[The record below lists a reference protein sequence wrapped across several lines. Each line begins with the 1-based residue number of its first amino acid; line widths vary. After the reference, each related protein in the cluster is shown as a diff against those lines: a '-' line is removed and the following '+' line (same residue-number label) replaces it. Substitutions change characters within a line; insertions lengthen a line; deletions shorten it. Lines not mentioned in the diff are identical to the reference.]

1 MRLTS
6 DHGSDSATVISPQ
19 AFADRLDFLLA
30 GERPGRIAVACS
42 GGPDSMALAWLAAGW
57 ARANGVALQVL
68 IVDHALRPESA
79 AEAAATALRLTA
91 RAVQARVLTR
101 LGPPLGR
108 NIQAQARQARYALL
122 AEACA
127 AADIHHLLL
136 AHHRDDQAETF
147 LLRLARGSGVEG
159 LAAMADR
166 LDPPQG
172 PALLRPLL
180 PFPKSAL
187 AATLAEAGLEAADDP
202 SNRNPAH
209 ARVRMRGLMP
219 ILAAEGM
226 TAERLSNTARR
237 MAEAAEVL
245 DHAARDLA
253 DRCLIF
259 REAGYATI
267 DASILSQGPR
277 AIRLRLLARLLQA
290 IGGGDYP
297 PRLHALERLDRDI
310 LARQGTP
317 PRPRTLAGC
326 RLQGLRDS
334 RLLLTREAVAA
345 EASLRPVRPCLVWD
359 GRFRLDIDVEACPPD
374 ARLAA
379 LGRDGMRR
387 LRLAGRA
394 DRPDD
399 PPAPARAGLPTLLDS
414 RGHILEVPHLGYR
427 AAIAQPAIRAISPV
441 FPQGFRFASFS
452 SGTRQPT

>member
-6 DHGSDSATVISPQ
+6 DHGDDSATVISPQ
-19 AFADRLDFLLA
+19 VFADRLDLLLA
-30 GERPGRIAVACS
+30 GDRPGRIAVACS
-42 GGPDSMALAWLAAGW
+42 GGPDSMALAWLTAGW
-57 ARANGVALQVL
+57 ARPLGIDLQVL

-79 AEAAATALRLTA
+79 EEAAATAQRLAA
-91 RAVQARVLTR
+91 RAIQARILTR
-101 LGPPLGR
+101 LGPRPDR
-108 NIQAQARQARYALL
+108 NIQAQARKARYALL

-127 AADIHHLLL
+127 AADIQHLLL

-180 PFPKSAL
+180 PFPKRAL

-219 ILAAEGM
+219 VLAAEGM
-226 TAERLSNTARR
+226 TAERLSDTARH

-253 DRCLIF
+253 ERCLIF
-259 REAGYATI
+259 EMAGYASI
-267 DASILSQGPR
+267 DSTVLSQAHR
-277 AIRLRLLARLLQA
+277 ATRLRLLARLLQA
-290 IGGGDYP
+290 VGGGDYP
-297 PRLHALERLDRDI
+297 PRLDALERLDRDI
-310 LARQGTP
+310 LTLHGTLP
-317 PRPRTLAGC
+317 SPRTLAGC
-326 RLQGLRDS
+326 RLQGLRDG
-334 RLLLTREAVAA
+334 RLLLTREAAAA
-345 EASLRPVRPCLVWD
+345 EASRRPVGPRLIWD
-359 GRFRLDIDVEACPPD
+359 GRFRLEIALEACPEG
-374 ARLAA
+374 AMLAA

-387 LRLAGRA
+387 LRLAGRIDA
-394 DRPDD
+394 LDD
-399 PPAPARAGLPTLLDS
+399 PPAPARPALPALLDS
-414 RGHILEVPHLGYR
+414 QGRILEVPHLGYR
-427 AAIAQPAIRAISPV
+427 AAAAQPAIRAISPV